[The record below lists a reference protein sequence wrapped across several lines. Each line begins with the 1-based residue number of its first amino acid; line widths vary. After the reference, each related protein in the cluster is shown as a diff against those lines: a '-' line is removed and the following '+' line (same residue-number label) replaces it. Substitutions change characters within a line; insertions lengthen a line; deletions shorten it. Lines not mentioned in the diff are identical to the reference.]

1 MIKFYK
7 HGDTGI
13 RKAYDTEKSA
23 VIAVF
28 GKAVDMVKNELILAD
43 EPFNHDEA
51 VLVIFDGDYSIK
63 TFSSLT
69 LAREYVLIKFDK

>member
-1 MIKFYK
+1 MIKFLK

-13 RKAYDTEKSA
+13 RKAYDTEKRI

-28 GKAVDMVKNELILAD
+28 GKAGEMVKNELIFAD

-51 VLVIFDGDYSIK
+51 VLVLFDADYSIK

-69 LAREYVLIKFDK
+69 LAREYVLIKFGK

>member
-23 VIAVF
+23 VVAIF
-28 GKAVDMVKNELILAD
+28 GKAEDMEKNEPIFSNG
-43 EPFNHDEA
+43 PFNHDEVVM
-51 VLVIFDGDYSIK
+51 VLFDGYYSIK

>member
-13 RKAYDTEKSA
+13 RKAYDTEKKA

-28 GKAVDMVKNELILAD
+28 GKAVDMVKNELIFAD

-51 VLVIFDGDYSIK
+51 VLLIFDWDYPIK

-69 LAREYVLIKFDK
+69 LAREYVLIKFGK

>member
-1 MIKFYK
+1 MIEFYR
-7 HGDTGI
+7 HGNTGI

-28 GKAVDMVKNELILAD
+28 GKAIDMVKNELIFAD

>member
-13 RKAYDTEKSA
+13 RKAYDTEKRSVVA
-23 VIAVF
+23 IF
-28 GKAVDMVKNELILAD
+28 GKAVDMVKNEIVFAD
-43 EPFNHDEA
+43 EPFNHDEV
-51 VLVIFDGDYSIK
+51 VLVLFDDYAIK

-69 LAREYVLIKFDK
+69 LAREYVLIKFDN

>member
-13 RKAYDTEKSA
+13 SKAFDTEKRV

-28 GKAVDMVKNELILAD
+28 GKAAEMVKNELIFAD
-43 EPFNHDEA
+43 EPFNHDEV
-51 VLVIFDGDYSIK
+51 VLVLFDADYSIK

-69 LAREYVLIKFDK
+69 LAREYVLIKFGK

>member
-1 MIKFYK
+1 MIKFYR

-28 GKAVDMVKNELILAD
+28 GKAIDMAKNELIFAD

>member
-13 RKAYDTEKSA
+13 RKAYDTEKND

-28 GKAVDMVKNELILAD
+28 GKSVDMVKNELIFAD

-51 VLVIFDGDYSIK
+51 VLVLFGADYSIK

-69 LAREYVLIKFDK
+69 LAREYVLIKFSK

>member
-13 RKAYDTEKSA
+13 RKAYDTEKNA
-23 VIAVF
+23 VIAIF
-28 GKAVDMVKNELILAD
+28 GKAEDMVKSEIIYAD
-43 EPFNHDEA
+43 EPFNHDEV
-51 VLVIFDGDYSIK
+51 VLVTFDSDYSIK

-69 LAREYVLIKFDK
+69 LAREYVLIKFGK

>member
-13 RKAYDTEKSA
+13 RKAYDTEKNA

-28 GKAVDMVKNELILAD
+28 GKAADMVKNELIFAD

-51 VLVIFDGDYSIK
+51 VLVLFDADYSIK

-69 LAREYVLIKFDK
+69 LAREYVLIKFEK

>member
-13 RKAYDTEKSA
+13 RKAYDTEKNA
-23 VIAVF
+23 VIAIF
-28 GKAVDMVKNELILAD
+28 GKAEDMVESEIIYAD
-43 EPFNHDEA
+43 EPCNHDEV
-51 VLVIFDGDYSIK
+51 VLVTFDSDYSIK

>member
-23 VIAVF
+23 LVAVF
-28 GKAVDMVKNELILAD
+28 GKAGDMVKNGLIFAD
-43 EPFNHDEA
+43 GSFNRDEA
-51 VLVIFDGDYSIK
+51 VLVIADANYSIK

-69 LAREYVLIKFDK
+69 LAREYVLIKFGK

>member
-13 RKAYDTEKSA
+13 RKAYDTEKSS

-28 GKAVDMVKNELILAD
+28 GKAGDMAKNELIFAD
-43 EPFNHDEA
+43 EPFNRDEA
-51 VLVIFDGDYSIK
+51 VLVLFDADYSIK

-69 LAREYVLIKFDK
+69 LAREYVIIKFDK